1 MDGKTRVCGL
11 IANPVEHSMSPMM
24 HNFFAQRTGVNL
36 AYVPFKVEEDR
47 VGDAAQA
54 AALHQRF
61 LAGFSCHA
69 FLLSVDECRFPTD
82 ALDGLMVFR
91 AVLLG
96 RSLRA
101 ATYRVDVCPACS
113 LPLSETGSAAKTD
126 KGLFGMECGKEAV
139 PAWSVSLG
147 IGLAPYDDTFRRDML
162 EPRYR
167 RLFQWL
173 TQNAP
178 SANVS
183 MKG

>member
-1 MDGKTRVCGL
+1 MHEALPGSVPQPFVLLDAVSAAGPDRL
-11 IANPVEHSMSPMM
+11 IALRRFESAPVWQGLE
-24 HNFFAQRTGVNL
+24 A
-36 AYVPFKVEEDR
+36 
-47 VGDAAQA
+47 AAQA

-69 FLLSVDECRFPTD
+69 FLLSVDECRFPGD
-82 ALDGLMVFR
+82 MLDGLLELR

-101 ATYRVDVCPACS
+101 ATYRVDVYPVCPPS
-113 LPLSETGSAAKTD
+113 LLEGGGVVKAGE
-126 KGLFGMECGKEAV
+126 GLFGTGRKEEAV

-147 IGLAPYDDTFRRDML
+147 IGLAPYDGTFKRELL

-178 SANVS
+178 SANPS
-183 MKG
+183 TKG

>member
-1 MDGKTRVCGL
+1 MWQGL
-11 IANPVEHSMSPMM
+11 EA
-24 HNFFAQRTGVNL
+24 
-36 AYVPFKVEEDR
+36 
-47 VGDAAQA
+47 AAQA

-61 LAGFSCHA
+61 LAGFSCHV

-101 ATYRVDVCPACS
+101 ATYRVDVCP
-113 LPLSETGSAAKTD
+113 
-126 KGLFGMECGKEAV
+126 
-139 PAWSVSLG
+139 
-147 IGLAPYDDTFRRDML
+147 
-162 EPRYR
+162 

>member
-1 MDGKTRVCGL
+1 MHEALPENVPRPFVLLDAVSAAGPDLLTALRRFDSAPVWQGL
-11 IANPVEHSMSPMM
+11 EA
-24 HNFFAQRTGVNL
+24 
-36 AYVPFKVEEDR
+36 
-47 VGDAAQA
+47 AAQA

-69 FLLSVDECRFPTD
+69 FLLSVDDCCFPGGV
-82 ALDGLMVFR
+82 LEGLREFR

-101 ATYRVDVCPACS
+101 AAYRVDVYPVRSPS
-113 LPLSETGSAAKTD
+113 LPEAGNAVEGGGLSGTGCNEEAA
-126 KGLFGMECGKEAV
+126 

-147 IGLAPYDDTFRRDML
+147 IGLAPYDETFKRDLL

-178 SANVS
+178 SANPS
-183 MKG
+183 NNG

>member
-1 MDGKTRVCGL
+1 MTDALPGDAPRPFVLLDGVSAAEPDHLTAWRRFGSAPMWQGL
-11 IANPVEHSMSPMM
+11 EA
-24 HNFFAQRTGVNL
+24 
-36 AYVPFKVEEDR
+36 
-47 VGDAAQA
+47 AAQA

-126 KGLFGMECGKEAV
+126 KGLFGMECG
-139 PAWSVSLG
+139 
-147 IGLAPYDDTFRRDML
+147 FRHGR
-162 EPRYR
+162 
-167 RLFQWL
+167 F
-173 TQNAP
+173 P
-178 SANVS
+178 SASGWLLMTIPLEGICWNLDT
-183 MKG
+183 GGFFNG

>member
-1 MDGKTRVCGL
+1 MNDALPENVPRPFVLLDAVGAAEPDHLTAWRRFESAPMWQGL
-11 IANPVEHSMSPMM
+11 EA
-24 HNFFAQRTGVNL
+24 
-36 AYVPFKVEEDR
+36 
-47 VGDAAQA
+47 AAQA

-82 ALDGLMVFR
+82 ALNGLTKFR

-96 RSLRA
+96 QSLRA

-113 LPLSETGSAAKTD
+113 LPLSETGSAAKTE
-126 KGLFGMECGKEAV
+126 KGLFEMECGKGAV

-173 TQNAP
+173 VQNAP

>member
-1 MDGKTRVCGL
+1 MTDALPGDAPRPFVLLDGVSAAEPDHLTAWRRFGSAPMWQGL
-11 IANPVEHSMSPMM
+11 EA
-24 HNFFAQRTGVNL
+24 
-36 AYVPFKVEEDR
+36 
-47 VGDAAQA
+47 AAQA

-96 RSLRA
+96 RS
-101 ATYRVDVCPACS
+101 
-113 LPLSETGSAAKTD
+113 
-126 KGLFGMECGKEAV
+126 
-139 PAWSVSLG
+139 VSLG

>member
-1 MDGKTRVCGL
+1 MHEALPGNVPQPFVLLDAVSAAGPDRLTALRRFDSSPAWQGL
-11 IANPVEHSMSPMM
+11 EA
-24 HNFFAQRTGVNL
+24 
-36 AYVPFKVEEDR
+36 
-47 VGDAAQA
+47 AAQA

-69 FLLSVDECRFPTD
+69 FLLSVDECRFPGD
-82 ALDGLMVFR
+82 ALDGLLEIH

-96 RSLRA
+96 QSLRA
-101 ATYRVDVCPACS
+101 ATYRVDVYRLGFRS
-113 LPLSETGSAAKTD
+113 LWEMGNAAKADEVFSETEREEGD
-126 KGLFGMECGKEAV
+126 V
-139 PAWSVSLG
+139 PTWSVSLG

-178 SANVS
+178 SANAS
-183 MKG
+183 MRG

>member
-1 MDGKTRVCGL
+1 MNDALPEKVPRPFVLLDAVGAAEPDHL
-11 IANPVEHSMSPMM
+11 IAWRRFESAPMWQGLE
-24 HNFFAQRTGVNL
+24 A
-36 AYVPFKVEEDR
+36 
-47 VGDAAQA
+47 AAQA

-82 ALDGLMVFR
+82 ALNGLTAFR

-96 RSLRA
+96 QSLRA
-101 ATYRVDVCPACS
+101 ATYLVDVCPACPHP
-113 LPLSETGSAAKTD
+113 LPEAGNTAKTG
-126 KGLFGMECGKEAV
+126 KGPLGMECGKGAV

-173 TQNAP
+173 VQNAP

>member
-1 MDGKTRVCGL
+1 MHEALPGNVPQPFVLLDAVSAAGPDRLTALRRFDSAPVWQGL
-11 IANPVEHSMSPMM
+11 EA
-24 HNFFAQRTGVNL
+24 
-36 AYVPFKVEEDR
+36 
-47 VGDAAQA
+47 AAQA

-69 FLLSVDECRFPTD
+69 FLLSVDACCFPGSV
-82 ALDGLMVFR
+82 LDGVLELR

-101 ATYRVDVCPACS
+101 AAYQVDIYPMCPSS
-113 LPLSETGSAAKTD
+113 LLEGSAVKSGEGLSETGRKEEAA
-126 KGLFGMECGKEAV
+126 

-147 IGLAPYDDTFRRDML
+147 IGLAPYDETFKRDLL

-167 RLFQWL
+167 RLIQCL
-173 TQNAP
+173 MQNAP
-178 SANVS
+178 SANPS